1 MRDITLRSGNT
12 TEINI
17 RIDERQSIRDTLMVL
32 VENGKI
38 YPINDLQK
46 VYSMR
51 KKQYVNIG
59 LTYEQAGIYNG
70 DRLVIKK

>member
-12 TEINI
+12 MEINI

-59 LTYEQAGIYNG
+59 LTYEQAEIYNG
-70 DRLVIKK
+70 DRLIIGK

>member
-59 LTYEQAGIYNG
+59 LTYEQAEIYNG
-70 DRLVIKK
+70 DRLIIRK

>member
-12 TEINI
+12 MEINI
-17 RIDERQSIRDTLMVL
+17 RIDERQNIRDTLMVL

-59 LTYEQAGIYNG
+59 LTYEQAEIYNG
-70 DRLVIKK
+70 DRLIIGK

>member
-1 MRDITLRSGNT
+1 M
-12 TEINI
+12 EINI

-59 LTYEQAGIYNG
+59 LTYEQAEIYNG
-70 DRLVIKK
+70 DRLIIGK

>member
-17 RIDERQSIRDTLMVL
+17 RIDERQSIRDTLIVL

-59 LTYEQAGIYNG
+59 LTYEQAEIYNG
-70 DRLVIKK
+70 DQLVIGK

>member
-17 RIDERQSIRDTLMVL
+17 RIDERQSIRDTLIVL

-59 LTYEQAGIYNG
+59 LTYEQAEIYNG
-70 DRLVIKK
+70 DRLIIFT